1 MHVILFRMQFKKSFS
16 KNLKFM
22 YTKESNDLYQIL
34 GVQGDALVGAD
45 ISGLIEETNSMQN
58 NARRPIIISEY

>member
-1 MHVILFRMQFKKSFS
+1 
-16 KNLKFM
+16 M
-22 YTKESNDLYQIL
+22 YTKESNDLYKIL

-45 ISGLIEETNSMQN
+45 VSGLIEETNSMQN